1 VIEINE
7 GVLGP
12 QFLAQFFPGNYF
24 SGPLQQR
31 RQYLQR
37 LLLQLYL
44 LSLVA
49 QFARLEINLKRSEA
63 DNWG

>member
-1 VIEINE
+1 MYKLRIAENLSEI
-7 GVLGP
+7 LY
-12 QFLAQFFPGNYF
+12 LPGIP
-24 SGPLQQR
+24 GGTDLQ
-31 RQYLQR
+31 Y